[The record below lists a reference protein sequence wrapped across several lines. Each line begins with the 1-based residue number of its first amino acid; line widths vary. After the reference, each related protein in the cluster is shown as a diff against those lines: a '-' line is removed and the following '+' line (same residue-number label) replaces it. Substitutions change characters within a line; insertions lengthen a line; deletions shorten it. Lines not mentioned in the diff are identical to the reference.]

1 MYRNPLVRYDGTI
14 SSTLA
19 SVHNLFLK
27 KKITTFA
34 GLYSGILIMYLQYQ
48 ASRKEAYNHI
58 ISYALCV
65 LYVLCVAMVSA
76 DIAAFV
82 IRDVSNNAH
91 IFFLYNFELLI

>member
-19 SVHNLFLK
+19 SVHNLFFK

-34 GLYSGILIMYLQYQ
+34 GLYSGIFIMYLQYQ
-48 ASRKEAYNHI
+48 ASRKETDNHI